1 MKPVALAIAGSDPT
15 GRAGIAADL
24 RTFAAL
30 GVHGAFVIT
39 ALTAQTDR
47 AVHTI
52 RRIGPRF
59 IEAQLRAV
67 FAQFRV
73 NAVKIGMVWRRDVID
88 EVEAALADQ
97 GQQNLVLD
105 PLWVASSGRM
115 LIDENAVEPLK
126 QRLFP
131 RALLLTPN
139 LFEAAVF
146 SGNRKLA
153 DTEEEMRAQGE
164 HLLAFGA
171 KAVLVKGGHGTGAQ
185 SVDLL
190 VERAGV
196 TRFAAKRIPGHGMRG
211 SGCVLSSAIAAG
223 LANGLKLH
231 EAIRAAKA
239 HVAAAIAAAG

>member
-59 IEAQLRAV
+59 IKAQLQAV

-73 NAVKIGMVWRRDVID
+73 EAVKIGMVWRGDVIE
-88 EVEAALADQ
+88 EVEATLAEQ
-97 GQQNLVLD
+97 GQQNVVLD
-105 PLWVASSGRM
+105 PVWVASSGRM
-115 LIDENAVEPLK
+115 LIDENAIEPLK
-126 QRLFP
+126 KRLFP

-139 LFEAAVF
+139 LFEAAIF
-146 SGNRKLA
+146 SGSRNLA
-153 DTEEEMRAQGE
+153 QTEEEMRAQGE
-164 HLLAFGA
+164 QLLSFGA
-171 KAVLVKGGHGTGAQ
+171 KAVLVKGGHGTGTQA
-185 SVDLL
+185 VDLL
-190 VERAGV
+190 VEPERV
-196 TRFAAKRIPGHGMRG
+196 TRFTAKRIPGHGMRG

-223 LANGLKLH
+223 LAKGLGLH
-231 EAIRAAKA
+231 DAIRAAKA
-239 HVAAAIAAAG
+239 HVTVAIAAAG